1 MEQFIGVIGIL
12 FFIGVAALLSEN
24 RRKIRVKTIIFG
36 ITLQIIIGLIVIKL
50 PIGKQ
55 FFGLLEKGVNILLL
69 STTSGSQFVF
79 GELLNVFSFALK
91 ILPTIIFFSS
101 FFTVLYYFGI
111 LQAVV
116 KLFAIMLRRIFGT
129 SGAESLSTAANVMM
143 GQTEAPLM
151 VKPYVEKMTHSEL
164 MCVMTGGMAT
174 VAGGVLAAYVSMGVS
189 AGHLI
194 AASVM
199 NAPAAIVIA
208 KTMVPEVGSPI
219 TSDLK
224 HISVEITDQNPLEAA
239 SRGASEGLM
248 LALNVAAMLLCFIAF
263 IFFFNYILK
272 LIFGVSLE
280 EILGFVFKP
289 VAFLMGVPWQ
299 DAGAVG
305 TMLGER
311 MAINEFVAYPHLA
324 QHIRATSF
332 DNLLQNTV
340 HNIPLLSSFIKPGV
354 AVLSERAIVITTY
367 ALCGFANFSSI
378 AIQIGG
384 IGSMAP
390 SRRGEIAALGLK
402 SMIAGTMA
410 TFLTAT
416 IAGLILAF

>member
-1 MEQFIGVIGIL
+1 MERFIGILGIL
-12 FFIGVAALLSEN
+12 FFIGVAVLMSEN
-24 RRKIRVKTIIFG
+24 RRKIRIKTILFG
-36 ITLQIIIGLIVIKL
+36 IGLQFALALFVLSPPGKFLFDGLGKIINV
-50 PIGKQ
+50 
-55 FFGLLEKGVNILLL
+55 LLL

-79 GELLNVFSFALK
+79 GQLLDVWSFALK

-111 LQAVV
+111 LQMVV
-116 KLFAIMLRRIFGT
+116 KVFAFALRKVFGT
-129 SGAESLSTAANVMM
+129 SGAESLSTAANVLM

-174 VAGGVLAAYVSMGVS
+174 VAGGVLAAYVSMGVNAS
-189 AGHLI
+189 HLI

-208 KTMVPEVGSPI
+208 KTMVPEIGHPV
-219 TSDLK
+219 TSDLNNV
-224 HISVEITDQNPLEAA
+224 SVEITDKNPLEAA
-239 SRGASEGLM
+239 SRGASEGMM
-248 LALNVAAMLLCFIAF
+248 LALNVAAMLLAF
-263 IFFFNYILK
+263 VAFVFFFNFILQK
-272 LIFGVSLE
+272 IFGVSLQD
-280 EILGFVFKP
+280 ILGTVFRP
-289 VAFLMGVPWQ
+289 IAFLMGVPWQ

-324 QHIRATSF
+324 QHIRAESF
-332 DNLLQNTV
+332 SNLMQNAV
-340 HNIPLLSSFIKPGV
+340 GSMPVVSSIIKPGV
-354 AVLSERAIVITTY
+354 QVLSQKAIVITTY

-390 SRRGEIAALGLK
+390 SRRGEIAALGIK

-410 TFLTAT
+410 TFLTGT
-416 IAGLILAF
+416 IAGILF

>member
-1 MEQFIGVIGIL
+1 MERFIGVLGIL
-12 FFIGVAALLSEN
+12 FFIGVALLMSEN
-24 RRKIRVKTIIFG
+24 RRKIRFRTILFG
-36 ITLQIIIGLIVIKL
+36 IGLQFIFAVFVLSAPGKFVFQSLGKIIDV
-50 PIGKQ
+50 
-55 FFGLLEKGVNILLL
+55 LLL
-69 STTSGSQFVF
+69 STKDGSSFVF
-79 GELLNVFSFALK
+79 GGLLDVWSFALK

-111 LQAVV
+111 LQMVV
-116 KLFAIMLRRIFGT
+116 KVFAFVLRKVFGT
-129 SGAESLSTAANVMM
+129 SGAESLSTAANVLM

-174 VAGGVLAAYVSMGVS
+174 VAGGVLAAYVSMGVNAS
-189 AGHLI
+189 HLI

-208 KTMVPEVGSPI
+208 KTMVPETGHPV
-219 TSDLK
+219 TSDLNEV
-224 HISVEITDQNPLEAA
+224 SVEITDKNPLEAA

-248 LALNVAAMLLCFIAF
+248 LAFNVAAMLLAF
-263 IFFFNYILK
+263 VAFVFFFNYILQ
-272 LIFGVSLE
+272 LIFGVSLQD
-280 EILGFVFKP
+280 ILGAVFRP
-289 VAFLMGVPWQ
+289 IAFLMGVPWQ
-299 DAGAVG
+299 DATAVG

-324 QHIRATSF
+324 QHIRAESF
-332 DNLLQNTV
+332 SNLLQNAV
-340 HNIPLLSSFIKPGV
+340 SSMPVISPLIKPGV
-354 AVLSERAIVITTY
+354 AIISQKAIVITTY

-390 SRRGEIAALGLK
+390 SRRGEIAALGIK
-402 SMIAGTMA
+402 SMIGGTMA
-410 TFLTAT
+410 TFLTGT
-416 IAGLILAF
+416 IAGILF